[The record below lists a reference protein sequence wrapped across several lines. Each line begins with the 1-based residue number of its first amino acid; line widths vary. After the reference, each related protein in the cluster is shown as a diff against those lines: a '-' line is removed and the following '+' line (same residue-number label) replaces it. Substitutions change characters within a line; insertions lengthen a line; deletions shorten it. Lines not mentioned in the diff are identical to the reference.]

1 MVFPATPK
9 YVRVKLVF
17 GLSPIIMEL
26 QETKSSNNI
35 SKYLCVMYF
44 EWIQFLFVY
53 ITLVHMQDKQLQ
65 KYKAK
70 SFEVQGEAKL

>member
-1 MVFPATPK
+1 M
-9 YVRVKLVF
+9 
-17 GLSPIIMEL
+17 
-26 QETKSSNNI
+26 NH
-35 SKYLCVMYF
+35 
-44 EWIQFLFVY
+44 FLFVY

>member
-1 MVFPATPK
+1 M
-9 YVRVKLVF
+9 KLVF
-17 GLSPIIMEL
+17 GLRPIIMEL

-35 SKYLCVMYF
+35 SKYLVCHVLWMNH
-44 EWIQFLFVY
+44 FLFVY